1 MKKLLHVSVVFL
13 LLFASQ
19 VYAQNRTIT
28 GTVTAKEDGLS
39 LPGVSVRVQGTTIGT
54 VTGGDGKYSIS
65 IPSANNILIFTY
77 IGFVQQ
83 QINIINRTTV
93 NVVLVNDAKQLGEV
107 VVTGAL
113 GIKRQAKEIGYST
126 TTVSAKDL
134 TATNV
139 TNVANGLTGK
149 VAGLQINTV
158 NNGIDP
164 SVRITLRGARS
175 INGNNNALI
184 VLDGV
189 PIPNG
194 TLNSINPNDVEDVT
208 VLKGSSASALYG
220 SEASNGA
227 LIITTKRGSSSN
239 KPKITYANSFQINK
253 VAYFPNIQTK
263 FGPYGGETVADGF
276 RDPNTGFPLFTG
288 YENQLYGPAYNGAQY
303 QLGAPLA
310 NGEKNIITYSPLAK
324 SPIKAFFNT
333 GYTEQND
340 LSFQSG
346 DTDNN
351 FYFSAQNVYT
361 KGVVPD
367 DLFKRTALRASGVKT
382 YGIFKLDYSVGY
394 TNTNSSTFGVNYST
408 NATTQILYANLFQM
422 PAFINIDD
430 LAQGDNSKFY
440 NPNDYY
446 SAYNVNPYWQIK
458 NSRQNRKGDI
468 FLGNV
473 SLNVKPTKWF
483 DATYRLSQNFGVNNY
498 KYTRKEVQ
506 FSAYAASDPLG
517 VSNIP
522 SRYGKAR
529 KSPGFVQDYT
539 QYGDGTTNL
548 NTTNGQGLSR
558 LQQDIFL
565 KFNHTFF
572 DDFKTDLLLG
582 NTIWQSKART
592 QNDQSS
598 NLLIPGFYNIGLI
611 SGAPTVSQTE
621 YFIRQIGVYGALNI
635 GYKDFAF
642 IQATGRNDWDS
653 RLSKTKRSLFYPSIS
668 GSFVFTNAFEA
679 LKNNKILSYGKLR
692 AAVSKVGQVSIAPYS
707 INNTFN
713 STPGFPYG
721 GLGGLSLGTTNNNP
735 LLEPEFITEKEF
747 AVELGLLDSRIN
759 LSATYYKQNSKNQTL
774 NVQTSAS
781 TGFNQAT
788 INAGEI
794 ENNGYEFELNGTVLS
809 ASKNVV
815 GLKVGGNLG
824 IYNSKVVSLLPG
836 SSQFQVSGLSN
847 SIYAVVGQ
855 PYPSL
860 LGTDYKRD
868 DQGRVVVD
876 GSGTTAG
883 YPQLGSGLTNFGR
896 TTPKYVLGLN
906 MSANYKF
913 ITLSAVAEYKSGYV
927 IYNAIG
933 STLDFGGISATSA
946 SADRQRFIYPNS
958 VIQTSPGVYVP
969 NTTVPVVDG
978 NYGFW
983 QGSNY
988 GSALTPFVTSAAF
1001 WKIREITL
1009 NFNLTQFINKTKAIK
1024 GLNFALTG
1032 RNMFLFRPKDNPY
1045 TDPEYNLD
1053 ATNAIGVT
1061 NANQTPPTRI
1071 FGANLQVTF

>member
-1 MKKLLHVSVVFL
+1 MFVAFT
-13 LLFASQ
+13 AA
-19 VYAQNRTIT
+19 AQERTIT
-28 GTVTAKEDGLS
+28 GTVISSDDKLPV
-39 LPGVSVRVQGTTIGT
+39 PGVSVKVKGTSIGVSTGANGNYSLTIPAGPAT
-54 VTGGDGKYSIS
+54 LVFSS
-65 IPSANNILIFTY
+65 L
-77 IGFVQQ
+77 GFATREIAVGSS
-83 QINIINRTTV
+83 
-93 NVVLVNDAKQLGEV
+93 NVVNATLASDTKQLGEV

-126 TTVSAKDL
+126 TTVTAKDL

-139 TNVANGLTGK
+139 TNIANGLTAK
-149 VAGLQINTV
+149 VAGLQVNTV

-164 SVRITLRGARS
+164 AVRITLRGARS

-189 PIPNG
+189 PIPGG
-194 TLNSINPNDVEDVT
+194 TLNAINPNDIEDVT

-227 LIITTKRGSSSN
+227 LIITSKRGSAAN
-239 KPKITYANSFQINK
+239 TPKITYANSFQLNK
-253 VAYFPNIQTK
+253 VSYFPDIQTK

-276 RDPNTGFPLFTG
+276 RDANTGFPLFTG

-310 NGEKNIITYSPLAK
+310 NGETNIITYSPLDE
-324 SPIKAFFNT
+324 SPIKAFFKT
-333 GYTEQND
+333 GLTEQND
-340 LSFQSG
+340 LSYQSG
-346 DTDNN
+346 DADNN

-367 DLFKRTALRASGVKT
+367 DLSKRTSLRASGTKT

-394 TNTNSSTFGVNYST
+394 TSSSSSTFGVNYST

-422 PAFINIDD
+422 PAFININD
-430 LAQGDNSKFY
+430 LAEGDNSKFY

-458 NSRQNRKGDI
+458 NSRINRKGDT
-468 FLGNV
+468 FLGNI

-498 KYTRKEVQ
+498 KATRKEVQ

-522 SRYGKAR
+522 SRYGASR

-539 QYGDGTTNL
+539 QFGDGTTNYNGL
-548 NTTNGQGLSR
+548 NNQGSSR
-558 LQQDIFL
+558 LQQDVFL

-582 NTIWQSKART
+582 NTIWQTKART
-592 QNDQSS
+592 QNDQSA
-598 NLLIPGFYNIGLI
+598 NLLIPDFYNIGLI
-611 SGAPTVSQTE
+611 SGAPTVSQND
-621 YFIRQIGVYGALNI
+621 YFVRQIGVYGALNI
-635 GYKDFAF
+635 GYKDIAF

-668 GSFVFTNAFEA
+668 GSFVFTNAFEG
-679 LKNNKILSYGKLR
+679 LKNNRILSYGKLR
-692 AAVSKVGQVSIAPYS
+692 AAVSKVGQVSISPYS
-707 INNTFN
+707 INNVFS

-735 LLEPEFITEKEF
+735 LLEPEFINEKEF
-747 AVELGLLDSRIN
+747 AVELGLLDSRLN

-774 NVQTSAS
+774 SVQTSAS

-794 ENNGYEFELNGTVLS
+794 QNSGYEFELNGTVLS
-809 ASKNVV
+809 AAKNAV

-824 IYNSKVVSLLPG
+824 IYDSEVISLLPG
-836 SSQFQVSGLSN
+836 SSQFQITQGTTTSV
-847 SIYAVVGQ
+847 YAVVGQ

-860 LGTDYKRD
+860 LGTDYRRD
-868 DQGRVVVD
+868 AQGRVVVD
-876 GSGTTAG
+876 ASGTTAG

-906 MSANYKF
+906 MSATYKF
-913 ITLSAVAEYKSGYV
+913 VTLSAVAEYKSGFV
-927 IYNAIG
+927 ILNSIA

-958 VIQTSPGVYVP
+958 VIETSPGVFVP

-983 QGSNY
+983 QASNY
-988 GSALTPFVTSAAF
+988 GAASTPFVTSAAF
-1001 WKIREITL
+1001 WKIRELTL

-1024 GLNFALTG
+1024 GLNFSLTG
-1032 RNMFLFRPKDNPY
+1032 RNLFLFRPKDNPY

-1053 ATNAIGVT
+1053 TSNATGVT

-1071 FGANLQVTF
+1071 FGANLQVIF